1 MSLLKGFHKPT
12 FFFLPVKINWPTT
25 CFTKNCLSMNESF
38 CTSHSSFF
46 FKTWNGLF
54 FTGDLRS
61 LQSYLM
67 LSLSVS
73 DAHNPQHEYFTG
85 DLNLLH
91 AAKCKISI

>member
-1 MSLLKGFHKPT
+1 MFYKE
-12 FFFLPVKINWPTT
+12 
-25 CFTKNCLSMNESF
+25 LSKYEWVILYEPF
-38 CTSHSSFF
+38 ILF

-91 AAKCKISI
+91 AAKCKISIWDTSTYIIFSEIKTKNYL